1 MSSLTTGTGAKHTAP
16 APHITAEP
24 AARFRDLVT
33 AEWVKLWTLRSTY
46 WVLGLGIVAMI
57 AIAANDARNDMVALA
72 HPSPVPAGL
81 PKEVLQKKSGPYDA
95 LGPAFV
101 PPAYQIFAII
111 SGSVGAIAVFS
122 EYSTG
127 LVRTTFS
134 AVPDRRAV
142 VAAKITVITV
152 VMLAVGAVT
161 ATTSFYVVQAIVH
174 SRHLDIAITAPG
186 VERAICAATL
196 FALVCALTG
205 MAIAALL
212 RHAAASVL
220 TTFVALLVLPEFFTG
235 DRYEWVKSSG
245 NAMPWVAWTRLVD
258 NPATPH
264 DWGKW
269 PETIQESWTVFGVWF
284 LVSALIA
291 MAVVHRR
298 DI

>member
-1 MSSLTTGTGAKHTAP
+1 MSSLTAGTKQVAP
-16 APHITAEP
+16 APRTVAEP
-24 AARFRDLVT
+24 SARFRDLVT

-46 WVLGLGIVAMI
+46 WVLGLGMVAMI
-57 AIAANDARNDMVALA
+57 AIAANDARNDMVVLS
-72 HPSPVPAGL
+72 HPSPIPAGL
-81 PKEVLQKKSGPYDA
+81 PKALLQKKSGPYDA

-111 SGSVGAIAVFS
+111 TGSVGAIAVFS

-142 VAAKITVITV
+142 VAAKITVLTV

-161 ATTSFYVVQAIVH
+161 STASFYVVQAIVH
-174 SRHLDIAITAPG
+174 SRHLDIPITAPG
-186 VERAICAATL
+186 AARAISASTL
-196 FALVCALTG
+196 FAPVCALSG
-205 MAIAALL
+205 MGFAALL
-212 RHAAASVL
+212 RHSAASVL
-220 TTFVALLVLPEFFTG
+220 TTLGVLLVLPEFFTG
-235 DRYEWVKSSG
+235 DRYEWVKSTG
-245 NAMPWVAWTRLVD
+245 NAMPLVAWTRLVD
-258 NPATPH
+258 NPVTPH

-269 PETIQESWTVFGVWF
+269 PETIRESWTVFGVWF

-291 MAVVHRR
+291 MVVVHRR